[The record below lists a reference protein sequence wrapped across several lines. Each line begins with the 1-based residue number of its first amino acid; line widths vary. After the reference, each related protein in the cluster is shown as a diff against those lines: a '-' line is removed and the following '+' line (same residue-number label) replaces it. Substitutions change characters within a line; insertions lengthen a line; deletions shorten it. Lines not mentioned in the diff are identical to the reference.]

1 MCAEIKTGARFMAAP
16 RRKKGEAMS
25 DYIRY
30 REEKGLSNN
39 QIIRTI
45 AEGYPGYTKIQ
56 NTMVNNPQKYG
67 ICLLPEAEKLL
78 VDKFGEGEGI
88 KLRGVKRRESRRKK
102 SNRLVVRLNDE
113 MYNRVRDLMFR
124 VRYTSVQAFLEDA
137 LTAMVE
143 QEMEE
148 QT

>member
-1 MCAEIKTGARFMAAP
+1 
-16 RRKKGEAMS
+16 MS
-25 DYIRY
+25 DYVRY

-39 QIIRTI
+39 QIIRTV

-88 KLRGVKRRESRRKK
+88 KIHGAKHSESRRKK

-113 MYNRVRDLMFR
+113 MYNRVRDLMFKL
-124 VRYTSVQAFLEDA
+124 RYTSVQAFLEDA

>member
-1 MCAEIKTGARFMAAP
+1 
-16 RRKKGEAMS
+16 MS
-25 DYIRY
+25 DYVRY

-78 VDKFGEGEGI
+78 IDKFGEGEGI
-88 KLRGVKRRESRRKK
+88 KLPGVKRNESRRKK
-102 SNRLVVRLNDE
+102 TNRLVVRLNDE
-113 MYNRVRDLMFR
+113 MYNRVRDLMLKL
-124 VRYTSVQAFLEDA
+124 RYTSVQAFLEDA

>member
-1 MCAEIKTGARFMAAP
+1 
-16 RRKKGEAMS
+16 MS

>member
-1 MCAEIKTGARFMAAP
+1 
-16 RRKKGEAMS
+16 MS

-88 KLRGVKRRESRRKK
+88 KLRGVKRSESRRKK
-102 SNRLVVRLNDE
+102 TNRLVVRLNDE
-113 MYNRVRDLMFR
+113 MYNRVRDMMFR
-124 VRYTSVQAFLEDA
+124 LKYTSVQAFLEDA

>member
-1 MCAEIKTGARFMAAP
+1 
-16 RRKKGEAMS
+16 MS
-25 DYIRY
+25 DYVRY

-39 QIIRTI
+39 QIIRTV

-88 KLRGVKRRESRRKK
+88 KINGIKRSESRRKK

-124 VRYTSVQAFLEDA
+124 LRYTSVQAFLEDA

-143 QEMEE
+143 QEMEA

>member
-1 MCAEIKTGARFMAAP
+1 
-16 RRKKGEAMS
+16 MS
-25 DYIRY
+25 DYVRY

-39 QIIRTI
+39 QIIRTV

-88 KLRGVKRRESRRKK
+88 KLHGAKRSESRRKK

-113 MYNRVRDLMFR
+113 MYNRVRDLMLR
-124 VRYTSVQAFLEDA
+124 LRYTSVQAFLEDA

>member
-1 MCAEIKTGARFMAAP
+1 
-16 RRKKGEAMS
+16 MS

-30 REEKGLSNN
+30 RNEKGLSNN
-39 QIIRTI
+39 QIIRTV
-45 AEGYPGYTKIQ
+45 AEGYPSYTKIQ

-88 KLRGVKRRESRRKK
+88 KLHGAKRSESRRKK

-124 VRYTSVQAFLEDA
+124 LGYTSVQAFLEDA
-137 LTAMVE
+137 LTAMVK

>member
-1 MCAEIKTGARFMAAP
+1 
-16 RRKKGEAMS
+16 MS

-88 KLRGVKRRESRRKK
+88 KLRGVKRSESRRKK

-124 VRYTSVQAFLEDA
+124 LRYISVQAFLEDA

>member
-1 MCAEIKTGARFMAAP
+1 
-16 RRKKGEAMS
+16 MS
-25 DYIRY
+25 DYVRY

-39 QIIRTI
+39 QIIRTV

-88 KLRGVKRRESRRKK
+88 KLHGAKRSESRRKK

-124 VRYTSVQAFLEDA
+124 LRYTSVQAFLEDA

>member
-1 MCAEIKTGARFMAAP
+1 
-16 RRKKGEAMS
+16 MS
-25 DYIRY
+25 DYVRY

-39 QIIRTI
+39 QVIRTI
-45 AEGYPGYTKIQ
+45 AERYPGYTKIQ

-78 VDKFGEGEGI
+78 VDKFGEGKGI
-88 KLRGVKRRESRRKK
+88 KLHSAKRSESRRKK

-124 VRYTSVQAFLEDA
+124 LRYTSVQAFLEDA

>member
-1 MCAEIKTGARFMAAP
+1 
-16 RRKKGEAMS
+16 MS
-25 DYIRY
+25 EYIRY
-30 REEKGLSNN
+30 RKEKGLSNN
-39 QIIRTI
+39 QIIRTV

-88 KLRGVKRRESRRKK
+88 KLHGAKRSESRRKK

-113 MYNRVRDLMFR
+113 MYNRVRDLMLR
-124 VRYTSVQAFLEDA
+124 LRYTSVQAFLEDA

>member
-1 MCAEIKTGARFMAAP
+1 
-16 RRKKGEAMS
+16 MS
-25 DYIRY
+25 DYVRY

-45 AEGYPGYTKIQ
+45 AERYPGYTKIQ

-78 VDKFGEGEGI
+78 VDKFGEGKGI
-88 KLRGVKRRESRRKK
+88 QLNGVKRSESQRKK

-113 MYNRVRDLMFR
+113 MYNRVRDLMLR
-124 VRYTSVQAFLEDA
+124 LRYTSVQAFLEDA

>member
-1 MCAEIKTGARFMAAP
+1 
-16 RRKKGEAMS
+16 MS

-88 KLRGVKRRESRRKK
+88 KLRGVKRSESRRKK

-124 VRYTSVQAFLEDA
+124 LRYTSVQAFLEDA

-143 QEMEE
+143 QEMEG

>member
-1 MCAEIKTGARFMAAP
+1 
-16 RRKKGEAMS
+16 MS

-88 KLRGVKRRESRRKK
+88 KLHGVKRSEIRRKK

-113 MYNRVRDLMFR
+113 MYNRVRDLMLKL
-124 VRYTSVQAFLEDA
+124 RYTSVQAFLEDA

>member
-1 MCAEIKTGARFMAAP
+1 
-16 RRKKGEAMS
+16 MS

-30 REEKGLSNN
+30 REGKGLSNN

-88 KLRGVKRRESRRKK
+88 KLRGVKRSESRRKK

-124 VRYTSVQAFLEDA
+124 LKYTSVQAFLEDA

>member
-1 MCAEIKTGARFMAAP
+1 
-16 RRKKGEAMS
+16 MS
-25 DYIRY
+25 DYVRY

-88 KLRGVKRRESRRKK
+88 KLHSIKRSESRRKK

-113 MYNRVRDLMFR
+113 MYNRVRDLMLR
-124 VRYTSVQAFLEDA
+124 LRYTSVQAFLEDA

>member
-1 MCAEIKTGARFMAAP
+1 
-16 RRKKGEAMS
+16 MS

-30 REEKGLSNN
+30 RKEKGLSNN
-39 QIIRTI
+39 QIIRTV

-88 KLRGVKRRESRRKK
+88 KLHGAKRSESRRKK

-113 MYNRVRDLMFR
+113 MYNRVRDLMLR
-124 VRYTSVQAFLEDA
+124 LRYTSVQAFLEDA

>member
-1 MCAEIKTGARFMAAP
+1 
-16 RRKKGEAMS
+16 MS

-88 KLRGVKRRESRRKK
+88 KLHGVKRSEIRRKK

-124 VRYTSVQAFLEDA
+124 LRYTSVQAFLEDA

>member
-1 MCAEIKTGARFMAAP
+1 
-16 RRKKGEAMS
+16 MS
-25 DYIRY
+25 DYVRY

-45 AEGYPGYTKIQ
+45 AKGYPGYTKIQ

-88 KLRGVKRRESRRKK
+88 KLNGAKRSESRRKK
-102 SNRLVVRLNDE
+102 ANRLVVRLNDE
-113 MYNRVRDLMFR
+113 MYNRVRDLMLR
-124 VRYTSVQAFLEDA
+124 LRYTSVQAFLEDA

>member
-1 MCAEIKTGARFMAAP
+1 
-16 RRKKGEAMS
+16 MS

-78 VDKFGEGEGI
+78 VDKFGEGKGI
-88 KLRGVKRRESRRKK
+88 KLRGVKRSESRRKK

-124 VRYTSVQAFLEDA
+124 LRYTSVQAFLEDA

>member
-1 MCAEIKTGARFMAAP
+1 
-16 RRKKGEAMS
+16 MS

-88 KLRGVKRRESRRKK
+88 KLRGVKRSESRRKK

-113 MYNRVRDLMFR
+113 MYNRVRDLMCR
-124 VRYTSVQAFLEDA
+124 LRYTSVQAFLEDA

>member
-1 MCAEIKTGARFMAAP
+1 
-16 RRKKGEAMS
+16 MS
-25 DYIRY
+25 DYVRY

-39 QIIRTI
+39 QIIRTV
-45 AEGYPGYTKIQ
+45 AECYPGYTKIQ

-88 KLRGVKRRESRRKK
+88 KLHGAKRSESRRKK

-124 VRYTSVQAFLEDA
+124 LRYTSVQAFLEDA

-143 QEMEE
+143 QETRE

>member
-1 MCAEIKTGARFMAAP
+1 
-16 RRKKGEAMS
+16 MS

-30 REEKGLSNN
+30 RKEKGLSNN

-88 KLRGVKRRESRRKK
+88 KLRGVKRSESRRKK

-124 VRYTSVQAFLEDA
+124 LRYTSVQAFLEDA

>member
-1 MCAEIKTGARFMAAP
+1 
-16 RRKKGEAMS
+16 MS
-25 DYIRY
+25 DYVRY

-45 AEGYPGYTKIQ
+45 AERYPGYTKIQ
-56 NTMVNNPQKYG
+56 NTMINNPQKYG

-88 KLRGVKRRESRRKK
+88 KLNGVKRSESQRKK

-113 MYNRVRDLMFR
+113 MYNRVRDLMLR
-124 VRYTSVQAFLEDA
+124 LRYTSVQAFLEDA

-143 QEMEE
+143 QEMGE

>member
-1 MCAEIKTGARFMAAP
+1 
-16 RRKKGEAMS
+16 MS

-39 QIIRTI
+39 QIIRAI

-88 KLRGVKRRESRRKK
+88 KLRGVKRSESRRKK

-124 VRYTSVQAFLEDA
+124 LKYTSVQAFLEDA

>member
-1 MCAEIKTGARFMAAP
+1 
-16 RRKKGEAMS
+16 MS
-25 DYIRY
+25 DYVRY

-88 KLRGVKRRESRRKK
+88 KLHCVKRRESRRKK

-124 VRYTSVQAFLEDA
+124 LRYTSVQAFLEDA

-148 QT
+148 QI

>member
-1 MCAEIKTGARFMAAP
+1 
-16 RRKKGEAMS
+16 MS
-25 DYIRY
+25 NYIRY

-88 KLRGVKRRESRRKK
+88 KLRGVKRSESRRKK

-124 VRYTSVQAFLEDA
+124 LRYTSVQEFLEDA

>member
-1 MCAEIKTGARFMAAP
+1 
-16 RRKKGEAMS
+16 MS
-25 DYIRY
+25 DYVRY

-39 QIIRTI
+39 QIIRTV

-56 NTMVNNPQKYG
+56 NTMVNNPRKYG

-88 KLRGVKRRESRRKK
+88 KLPSVKRSESRRKK
-102 SNRLVVRLNDE
+102 TNRLVVRLNDE
-113 MYNRVRDLMFR
+113 MYNRVRDLMLR
-124 VRYTSVQAFLEDA
+124 LRYTSVQAFLEDA

>member
-1 MCAEIKTGARFMAAP
+1 
-16 RRKKGEAMS
+16 MS

-124 VRYTSVQAFLEDA
+124 LRYTSVQTFLEDA

>member
-1 MCAEIKTGARFMAAP
+1 
-16 RRKKGEAMS
+16 MS
-25 DYIRY
+25 DYARY

-88 KLRGVKRRESRRKK
+88 KLHGVKRSEGRRKK

-113 MYNRVRDLMFR
+113 MYNQVRDLMFR
-124 VRYTSVQAFLEDA
+124 LRYTSVQAFLEDA

-143 QEMEE
+143 QGMEE

>member
-1 MCAEIKTGARFMAAP
+1 
-16 RRKKGEAMS
+16 MS
-25 DYIRY
+25 DYVRY

-78 VDKFGEGEGI
+78 VDKFGEGKGI
-88 KLRGVKRRESRRKK
+88 KLRGVKRSESRRKK

-124 VRYTSVQAFLEDA
+124 LRYTSVQAFLEDA